1 MNTILVT
8 DIFGKTAALDE
19 IAASVAHEVEVLDP
33 YHAEVMNFNDEAE
46 AYRYFAS
53 EIGLEAYAALL
64 LETITA
70 KTGPIMLIGF
80 SVGAAAIWKISDLAA
95 ASNVASAIGFYGS
108 QIRYSA
114 DIVPLFPVKLIFPA
128 AEPHFSISELI
139 ATLSNTDKVQ
149 IQQVTSLH
157 GFMNRHSQ
165 NFDTIDYEQFMKEL
179 SAI

>member
-8 DIFGKTAALDE
+8 DIFGKTAALAE
-19 IAASVAHEVEVLDP
+19 IAANFSHEVEILDP
-33 YHAEVMNFNDEAE
+33 YNAVEMNFSDEAE
-46 AYRYFAS
+46 AYRYFIS
-53 EIGLEAYAALL
+53 EVGLEAYATRL
-64 LETITA
+64 LERIMA
-70 KTGPIMLIGF
+70 KPSPIMLIGF
-80 SVGAAAIWKISDLAA
+80 SVGAAAIWKISHLAA
-95 ASNVASAIGFYGS
+95 ASHIASAIGFYGS

-114 DIVPLFPVKLIFPA
+114 DIVPSFPVKLIFPA
-128 AEPHFSISELI
+128 TEAHFSVSELI

-165 NFDTIDYEQFMKEL
+165 NFDATDYEKFIKEL